1 VAVGV
6 GVGVGVAVFS
16 AVGVGVGVFSRS
28 RGVLEAFG
36 SGVSLPPSERPLS
49 PPESSTK
56 PSTAMRISP
65 ASPASR
71 TAPLLPRP
79 PRCAGGAGGG
89 PSPPPST
96 GASGRV
102 GSVAGRDGPIAPSS
116 ASTIAAADSQRSDG
130 GNDTQEPK
138 ASSTPREREKTP
150 TPTPKAEKTATPTPT
165 PTATETPPP
174 APAEPDLARARQLQ
188 LQGYNARQA
197 GDYNGALA
205 SSSQAL
211 KACGNAHAL
220 DPCGFALYEVGAA
233 LNGLGRYDE
242 AIPYLE
248 RRLSEYGDNSS
259 GEVQKALDEARGG
272 GKPGKGKGRDKGP
285 GKD

>member
-1 VAVGV
+1 VG
-6 GVGVGVAVFS
+6 GGGTGA
-16 AVGVGVGVFSRS
+16 
-28 RGVLEAFG
+28 
-36 SGVSLPPSERPLS
+36 PP
-49 PPESSTK
+49 
-56 PSTAMRISP
+56 
-65 ASPASR
+65 
-71 TAPLLPRP
+71 APPRP
-79 PRCAGGAGGG
+79 QRHGRGGSAAVLLAGLAGLILIAVVGFVLLSGG
-89 PSPPPST
+89 DN
-96 GASGRV
+96 G
-102 GSVAGRDGPIAPSS
+102 
-116 ASTIAAADSQRSDG
+116 RSDG
-130 GNDTQEPK
+130 GNDTREPQ
-138 ASSTPREREKTP
+138 ASSTPRKREKTP
-150 TPTPKAEKTATPTPT
+150 TPTPTAEKTATATATPTPT

-174 APAEPDLARARQLQ
+174 GPAEPNLARARQLQ
-188 LQGYNARQA
+188 LQGYNARQS

-205 SSSQAL
+205 ASTQAL
-211 KACGNAHAL
+211 KACGDAHAL